1 LRSVRSSLMV
11 SKEIEAVVV
20 VAVVVEDAVM
30 TAEDVAMIAE
40 DAAMIAEDA
49 VMIAEVAMIV
59 AKRAVRIQSAR
70 VVETGARC
78 VAKRPPSVKLKSARQ
93 PSRLRRRRAAR
104 VALGWALMQRVLLSG
119 SPSGSPSRSLS
130 RNQSPRSPQR
140 NPILIPAPASVAVF
154 SFDPGS
160 QPGLKAV

>member
-1 LRSVRSSLMV
+1 MV

-20 VAVVVEDAVM
+20 VAVVVEDAAM
-30 TAEDVAMIAE
+30 TAE
-40 DAAMIAEDA
+40 DAAMIGADA
-49 VMIAEVAMIV
+49 AMIGADAAMIAAVALMIAEVAMIV
-59 AKRAVRIQSAR
+59 AKRAVRIQSVR
-70 VVETGARC
+70 VVETGARR

-104 VALGWALMQRVLLSG
+104 VALGWALMQRVLLSR
-119 SPSGSPSRSLS
+119 SPSGSPSRSPS

>member
-1 LRSVRSSLMV
+1 MV

-49 VMIAEVAMIV
+49 VMIAEDAVMIAEVAMIV

-70 VVETGARC
+70 VVETGARR

-104 VALGWALMQRVLLSG
+104 VALGWALMQRVLLSR
-119 SPSGSPSRSLS
+119 SPSRSPS

>member
-1 LRSVRSSLMV
+1 M

-59 AKRAVRIQSAR
+59 AKRAVRIQSAL
-70 VVETGARC
+70 VVETGARR
-78 VAKRPPSVKLKSARQ
+78 VAKRPPSVKLKSAR
-93 PSRLRRRRAAR
+93 
-104 VALGWALMQRVLLSG
+104 
-119 SPSGSPSRSLS
+119 
-130 RNQSPRSPQR
+130 
-140 NPILIPAPASVAVF
+140 
-154 SFDPGS
+154 
-160 QPGLKAV
+160 

>member
-1 LRSVRSSLMV
+1 MV

-59 AKRAVRIQSAR
+59 AKRAVRIQSAL
-70 VVETGARC
+70 VVETGARR

-104 VALGWALMQRVLLSG
+104 VALGWALMQRVLLSR
-119 SPSGSPSRSLS
+119 SPSGSPSRSPS